1 MKKLAVLL
9 GLMSCGLVTNLAS
22 AQVRDPLGPWEVLGP
37 DYQATDPLDLASYE
51 WEYFT
56 IQNEDDSFVGIIGYV
71 IADPRGSGASSGLAL
86 VPAGGNIAVAG
97 MRPGQSASAEFLTYG
112 LANTFAST
120 TEKVMYVNNP
130 ASGNFANIEPA
141 PGATSADPALALTG
155 RSDNYEW
162 DLVVTPDF
170 EEYLPLKEVGPDA
183 AFSAVRGD
191 DVGLLAGE
199 NWTVDAVWPRTH
211 VQGTMIERATG
222 HVIPINARGYR
233 ENSFGRYLLSLDGW
247 DFAVFS
253 DTQKRVQTMFQT
265 YHRSTTIDY
274 FDIAFPGENGQP
286 QNVRFRPSRGELGW
300 YHPKWTFDGRAKQC
314 VPEKTWMI
322 ADNGQYRV
330 ELSVDM
336 GASASV
342 PYAPF
347 LDNSTIGTTV
357 FFIMEQFPTLNGVI
371 RRADNG
377 KVITTFAGRAGG
389 EFAFHKSLF
398 SNRTD
403 FGCWLSFAP
412 VYQHAFPN

>member
-120 TEKVMYVNNP
+120 TEKVMYVDNP

-141 PGATSADPALALTG
+141 PGATSAEPALALTG
-155 RSDNYEW
+155 RSANYEW

-170 EEYLPLKEVGPDA
+170 EEYLPLKEAGPDA

-265 YHRSTTIDY
+265 YHRSTAIDY

-286 QNVRFRPSRGELGW
+286 QNVRF
-300 YHPKWTFDGRAKQC
+300 
-314 VPEKTWMI
+314 
-322 ADNGQYRV
+322 
-330 ELSVDM
+330 
-336 GASASV
+336 
-342 PYAPF
+342 
-347 LDNSTIGTTV
+347 
-357 FFIMEQFPTLNGVI
+357 
-371 RRADNG
+371 
-377 KVITTFAGRAGG
+377 
-389 EFAFHKSLF
+389 
-398 SNRTD
+398 
-403 FGCWLSFAP
+403 
-412 VYQHAFPN
+412 